1 MLELPRAAPGFDDP
15 IGLLRACHTRI
26 ADRLDLLE
34 RLPGYLDTHGADAS
48 AQAAARRVLDYFD
61 KAAAHHHED
70 EEHGLFPLLR
80 AAESRPGWQPEL
92 PAVLDRLAAEHGTL
106 AQDWA
111 RLRPA
116 LDALARGECAAD
128 LRCEALIAAYR
139 QHMALE
145 DEQVLPLAERLLDAS
160 ERAALGASMQARR
173 GIGSTREQSG

>member
-1 MLELPRAAPGFDDP
+1 MLELPKAAPGFDDP
-15 IGLLRACHTRI
+15 IGLLRACHARI
-26 ADRLDLLE
+26 SERLDLLE
-34 RLPGYLDTHGADAS
+34 RLPEYLDTHGPDAS

-70 EEHGLFPLLR
+70 EEHDLFPLLR
-80 AAESRPGWQPEL
+80 GAAGRPGWQAEL

-111 RLRPA
+111 RLRPE
-116 LDALARGECAAD
+116 LDALARGESAAD
-128 LRCEALIAAYR
+128 LRCEAVIAAYR

-145 DEQVLPLAERLLDAS
+145 NERVFPFAEQLLSAR

-173 GIGSTREQSG
+173 GIAPAPE